1 MIGMMII
8 IIIGSLGYHT
18 IENYNW
24 LEAIYMT
31 AITIST
37 IGFME
42 VKPLSEAGRVFTIFL
57 IAGNFTVLAYFVSIL
72 WGYLLDGDFRK
83 DYQLYKMKRQIE
95 ELKDHVIICGFGRNG
110 RAAAQMLL
118 RNHVPYVVIEK
129 EMEQLDETEMEIPFH
144 LHSDATREE
153 VLLEAGIKNAK
164 ALITTLPDDAAN
176 VFVVL
181 SAKELNKNLLIISRA
196 TNDSSIRKLKHAGAN
211 NVIMPDK
218 LGGVHMANLVINPDV
233 KEFLDWMQMEEKGH
247 FVIKEIRCEKNFVLS
262 ELKLW
267 EKTGASILGI
277 KNAQH
282 HFILNPGP
290 NYKIENGQ
298 LLILMGEEVQI
309 EKAKEMLR

>member
-1 MIGMMII
+1 MMIVV
-8 IIIGSLGYHT
+8 IIGCFGYKI

-24 LEAIYMT
+24 VESFYMT
-31 AITIST
+31 IITLST
-37 IGFME
+37 VGFSE
-42 VKPLSEAGRVFTIFL
+42 VRTLSDSGRIFTVVL
-57 IAGNFTVLAYFVSIL
+57 IAANFTVIGYFVSVVS
-72 WGYLLDGDFRK
+72 GYLFDGEFKKDF
-83 DYQLYKMKRQIE
+83 QLYKMKKQIE
-95 ELKDHVIICGFGRNG
+95 ELKNHVIICGFGRNG

-118 RNHVPYVVIEK
+118 RNHVPFVVIEK
-129 EMEQLDETEMEIPFH
+129 DTEQFEETEMDIPFH

-196 TNDSSIRKLKHAGAN
+196 TNDSSVRKLKHAGAN

-247 FVIKEIRCEKNFVLS
+247 FLIKEIRCNKNFILND
-262 ELKLW
+262 LKLW

-277 KNAQH
+277 KNADH

-290 NYKIENGQ
+290 HYKIEAGQ
-298 LLILMGEEVQI
+298 LIILMGEEVQI
-309 EKAKEMLR
+309 EKAKNLLS